1 MAAILL
7 GQIVRFQRD
16 RKYPESLPL
25 ETVDVLAKI
34 VSGRKCQDFD
44 ILGVVAHRQQA
55 EHREGVRDTEV
66 CQAQQHGLHPRP
78 AVTVDQMGCG

>member
-1 MAAILL
+1 VIKVSREVVARAPEIRL
-7 GQIVRFQRD
+7 RD
-16 RKYPESLPL
+16 GGDPSEGG
-25 ETVDVLAKI
+25 AKI